1 VLLQLILITR
11 TLKHNL
17 FLPVCSSDEALMTAR
32 WYSAWILC
40 FDVAVVTCMYGLWI
54 TLTLLGKL
62 APAEGESL
70 PQKHSMTGLNL
81 SAGNGLL
88 SYEPDGGG
96 VSVGSVKQS
105 RAGIVVQRNLS
116 SAVPASPPAIAV
128 GFAMDVSSADEPP
141 R

>member
-1 VLLQLILITR
+1 M
-11 TLKHNL
+11 
-17 FLPVCSSDEALMTAR
+17 CSSDEALMTAR

-40 FDVAVVTCMYGLWI
+40 FDVAVVACMYGLWI

-62 APAEGESL
+62 VPAESDSL

-88 SYEPDGGG
+88 SYEADGGNG

-116 SAVPASPPAIAV
+116 SGAPASPPATAV
-128 GFAMDVSSADEPP
+128 GFVMDISSVDEPP

>member
-1 VLLQLILITR
+1 
-11 TLKHNL
+11 
-17 FLPVCSSDEALMTAR
+17 MTAR

-40 FDVAVVTCMYGLWI
+40 FDVAIVACMYGMWI

-88 SYEPDGGG
+88 SYEADGGSG

-116 SAVPASPPAIAV
+116 NGVPASPPAIAV
-128 GFAMDVSSADEPP
+128 GFAIDTSSVDEPP